1 MARTAG
7 SARQQ
12 ILDTASQLFLRES
25 FRAVGIDTIV
35 EQSGVAKMT
44 LYRYFPSK
52 DALIVAYLEQ
62 TNSKFWGWFEQ
73 AIAPYER
80 QPRQQ
85 LYALYEALT
94 KLATSPTCAGCTFQ
108 MAASEYPVAE
118 QVVHKAALEHKQAV
132 RRRLHDLATQ
142 AHAHDSSLLADQLL
156 LLMDGAFAATR
167 MFAEDSPAFNV
178 GNAARI
184 LIDAQLPPTN

>member
-1 MARTAG
+1 MARSAG

-12 ILDTASQLFLRES
+12 ILDTASQLFFNES

-62 TNSKFWGWFEQ
+62 TNAKFWNWFEQ
-73 AIAPYER
+73 AIALFEG

-85 LYALYEALT
+85 LYALYEALA
-94 KLATSPTCAGCTFQ
+94 KLATSPICRGCSFQ
-108 MAASEYPVAE
+108 MAASEYPITE
-118 QVVHKAALEHKQAV
+118 QVVHKAALEHKEMVRQRLQQMAEQA
-132 RRRLHDLATQ
+132 RAKN
-142 AHAHDSSLLADQLL
+142 AALLADQLL

-167 MFAEDSPAFNV
+167 MFAENSPAHNV
-178 GNAARI
+178 GVTART
-184 LIDAQLPPTN
+184 LIDAQF